1 MAQRREELTV
11 EPSEDGLRLDRFLAA
26 RLPDLSRA
34 FIQKLAREG
43 LIRVDGVSARPS
55 RLVKGGQVIG
65 LSVPEP
71 SPVDLAPEPI
81 PIDVIHEDDDLLV
94 LDKPAGMVVHPGAGV
109 RSGTLVHALLAR
121 GSRWSS
127 IGGELR
133 PGIVHRLDRGTSG
146 VLVVARTDRAH
157 RLLSAQFKER
167 TVEKSYFALVWGE
180 TREDRFQV
188 TAPLGRDTKL
198 RRRISPRTGKP
209 REAFTHFRLVER
221 LPNFTALEAIPR
233 TGRTHQIRAHLKAA
247 GHPIVGDREYGGD
260 RWRNLPSGELRDRI
274 HRMDRLALHAR
285 RIAFTHP
292 SRGERVSF
300 EAPLPA
306 VLEELIGLMRAAAAD
321 PRPRPRGVPR

>member
-11 EPSEDGLRLDRFLAA
+11 ESSEDGLRLDRFLAA

-34 FIQKLAREG
+34 FIQKLARG
-43 LIRVDGVSARPS
+43 GHVHVDGAPARPS
-55 RLVKGGQVIG
+55 RLLKEGQVIG

-81 PIDVIHEDDDLLV
+81 PLDVIHEDDDLLV
-94 LDKPAGMVVHPGAGV
+94 VDKPAGMVVHPGAGV

-157 RLLSAQFKER
+157 RLLAAQFKER
-167 TVEKSYFALVWGE
+167 AVEKSYFALVWGE
-180 TREDRFQV
+180 TKEDRFQV
-188 TAPLGRDTKL
+188 EAPLGRDLKL

-209 REAFTHFRLVER
+209 REAVTRFRLVER
-221 LPNFTALEAIPR
+221 LPRFTALEAIPL

-260 RWRNLPSGELRDRI
+260 RWRDLPPGELRERI
-274 HRMDRLALHAR
+274 RDLGRLALHAR
-285 RIAFTHP
+285 RIAFAHP
-292 SRGERVSF
+292 SRGRRVSF

-306 VLEELIGLMRAAAAD
+306 VLQELMRLMRAAAAD
-321 PRPRPRGVPR
+321 PDPRPHGAPR